1 MLLKH
6 KIRDE
11 KEDNIRL
18 VGLFLKLGPVRYA
31 HPAASCW
38 HIPRVEINS
47 LFVDIKK
54 LWRH

>member
-1 MLLKH
+1 MLLKN
-6 KIRDE
+6 KIKDE

-38 HIPRVEINS
+38 RIPRVEINS

>member
-1 MLLKH
+1 MKN
-6 KIRDE
+6 E
-11 KEDNIRL
+11 KEDSIPL
-18 VGLFLKLGPVRYA
+18 VGLFLKLGLVQYA

-38 HIPRVEINS
+38 HIPGVEINS